1 MDEEGINKKKIIFF
15 AFAVAYSYYVKSLSE
30 GNSAEE
36 SKNYIKNHLIPIVKM
51 IEFDDDEKLQNHAA
65 NEVCDH
71 MIRLISLRQELHKE
85 NPLDPI
91 EFAGVAI
98 VEAFPDTTDKEL
110 VEMIQFTY
118 KTLHT

>member
-1 MDEEGINKKKIIFF
+1 MDEDAINKKKIIFF
-15 AFAVAYSYYVKSLSE
+15 AFAVTYSYYVKSLSE
-30 GNSAEE
+30 GNSVEE

-51 IEFDDDEKLQNHAA
+51 IEFDVDEKLQNHAV
-65 NEVCDH
+65 NEVCEH
-71 MIRLISLRQELHKE
+71 MIRLISFRQEIHKE

-98 VEAFPDTTDKEL
+98 IEAFPDTTDNEL

-118 KTLHT
+118 ETLHT